1 MGFNNC
7 HIPKL
12 DELIKYY
19 NEFGLEAL
27 YNRFRKY
34 DSWDGDSDAMSYL
47 ESKVKEYE
55 KVICNIDIDNTDFL

>member
-34 DSWDGDSDAMSYL
+34 DSWDGDSDAINFL
-47 ESKVKEYE
+47 ESKVKELE
-55 KVICNIDIDNTDFL
+55 NARNEV

>member
-34 DSWDGDSDAMSYL
+34 DSWDGDSDAMNFL
-47 ESKVKEYE
+47 ESKVKEWE
-55 KVICNIDIDNTDFL
+55 NQ

>member
-34 DSWDGDSDAMSYL
+34 DSWDGDSDAMNFL

-55 KVICNIDIDNTDFL
+55 EVIRCVNSFDLY

>member
-12 DELIKYY
+12 DELVKYY

-34 DSWDGDSDAMSYL
+34 DSWDGDSDAMNFL
-47 ESKVKEYE
+47 ETKVKLWQDTISLDGGQRVE
-55 KVICNIDIDNTDFL
+55 

>member
-34 DSWDGDSDAMSYL
+34 DSWDGDSDAMIYL

-55 KVICNIDIDNTDFL
+55 KVIDNNINNNIN

>member
-19 NEFGLEAL
+19 NEFGLESL